1 MAVAKQRAQI
11 SLPSSS
17 SQELGSAI
25 SCHLSSR
32 SAHVA
37 AKVSIF
43 CVSEIRTDGVE
54 PSGRFAARLSAAHNV
69 GARIRTSGPSSGF
82 IPPGTAG
89 TGSGT
94 TGESSRLSPAN
105 FSRSEEHTSE
115 LQSLTR
121 ISYALIF
128 LKKQTYTTTN
138 TTT

>member
-1 MAVAKQRAQI
+1 M
-11 SLPSSS
+11 
-17 SQELGSAI
+17 

-89 TGSGT
+89 NGSGT
-94 TGESSRLSPAN
+94 K
-105 FSRSEEHTSE
+105 RSEERRVGKECVSTCRSRW
-115 LQSLTR
+115 SPDNKK
-121 ISYALIF
+121 
-128 LKKQTYTTTN
+128 KKQKKHRDKIK
-138 TTT
+138 